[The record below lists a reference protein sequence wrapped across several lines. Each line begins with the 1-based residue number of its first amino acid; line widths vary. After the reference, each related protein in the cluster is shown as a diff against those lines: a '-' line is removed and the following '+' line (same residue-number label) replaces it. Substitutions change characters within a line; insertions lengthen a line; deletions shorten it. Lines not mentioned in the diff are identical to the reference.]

1 MNYTSIIESAE
12 DYLISGLSVLPC
24 GENKRP
30 VRGEWASLQ
39 TSPMPLE
46 NTEAEFRNAE
56 YIAVITGQVSGN
68 LEGID
73 FDNHDQGIEKHYNDW
88 KLENAEIFAK
98 YDIYIEKTK
107 RGGFHV
113 LYRIDS
119 EEIYNTRVLARW
131 ETKETMIETK
141 AEGGY
146 FIVAPSAG
154 YTRVSGD
161 LTLIPTIRPDERD
174 QLIQSARKLTKL
186 AQTTDE
192 ASAENEH
199 HEFTDPISWYN
210 WNKSTYSKNLLM
222 DEGWSKTVDKNKVE
236 YWSKPG
242 TKNDTHATWGH
253 KYNALY
259 VFSTSALPFK
269 NECYYTPFQILVMLK
284 FKGNYY
290 AAINWISIFYLNEDS
305 PYIRIGVDY
314 FKKIQ
319 KKDRFGII
327 GIDLKKWKKEEIKD
341 DHGKGYLTRV
351 PKFDNFCIE
360 PDNFNYQPVIEN
372 CYNLYHAFRHK
383 ESKGEIKWSRILMEH
398 IFGDQVELGFRYLQ
412 CLYLHPDRMLPILVL
427 VSRERQTGK
436 TTFLN
441 WLNMI
446 FGDNC
451 VMINP
456 SDLTSDFNSS
466 YATANVIEIEET
478 LIEKSITV
486 EKLKALATG
495 KFVSVNEKFISNYK
509 LPFFGKIILAS
520 NNEDKFA
527 KVDEEEI
534 RFFVRK
540 VGKPIYKNHDVENN
554 LRDEIPAFLSYL
566 SSLPAVDFSVGRVP
580 FTVEELK
587 NETLTAVKKES
598 KTGLY
603 KDMFE
608 RFVDQFSNGSKNDE
622 SIFVVPVDIK
632 DRWYKNSHNIDI
644 HYIRT
649 VLKNEFNLKPG
660 FAIRYIPFGDVGTYS
675 SKVGTAYEIKRSIFG
690 ISEFEEEKSE
700 FINYTDIN
708 KDLPF

>member
-1 MNYTSIIESAE
+1 MI
-12 DYLISGLSVLPC
+12 LP
-24 GENKRP
+24 EIKVN
-30 VRGEWASLQ
+30 
-39 TSPMPLE
+39 E
-46 NTEAEFRNAE
+46 NTLSAKIEA
-56 YIAVITGQVSGN
+56 
-68 LEGID
+68 LD
-73 FDNHDQGIEKHYNDW
+73 
-88 KLENAEIFAK
+88 K
-98 YDIYIEKTK
+98 Y
-107 RGGFHV
+107 
-113 LYRIDS
+113 
-119 EEIYNTRVLARW
+119 
-131 ETKETMIETK
+131 
-141 AEGGY
+141 
-146 FIVAPSAG
+146 
-154 YTRVSGD
+154 
-161 LTLIPTIRPDERD
+161 
-174 QLIQSARKLTKL
+174 
-186 AQTTDE
+186 
-192 ASAENEH
+192 EH
-199 HEFTDPISWYN
+199 TDPVSWYN
-210 WNKSTYSKNLLM
+210 YHKRDYSAFILSEL
-222 DEGWSKTVDKNKVE
+222 GYVE
-236 YWSKPG
+236 YNGKVFFKDVNCAIWYDSLLCTFDESEYLKP
-242 TKNDTHATWGH
+242 NH
-253 KYNALY
+253 N
-259 VFSTSALPFK
+259 
-269 NECYYTPFQILVMLK
+269 YTPFQILVMLK

-290 AAINWISIFYLNEDS
+290 AAINWISIYYLNEDS

-327 GIDLKKWKKEEIKD
+327 GVDLKKWKKEEIKD

-383 ESKGEIKWSRILMEH
+383 EAKGDIKWSRILMEH
-398 IFGDQVELGFRYLQ
+398 IFGDQVTLGYRYLQ

-554 LRDEIPAFLSYL
+554 LREEIPAFLFYL

-608 RFVDQFSNGSKNDE
+608 RFVDHFSNSSKNDE

-632 DRWYKNSHNIDI
+632 ERWYKNSHNIDI

-660 FAIRYIPFGDVGTYS
+660 AAIRYVPFGDASTYS

-690 ISEFEEEKSE
+690 ILELEEEKAD
-700 FINYTDIN
+700 FLNYTEIN
-708 KDLPF
+708 NNLPF

>member
-1 MNYTSIIESAE
+1 MTYTSIIESAE
-12 DYLISGLSVLPC
+12 DYLISGISVLPC
-24 GENKRP
+24 NDDKTPFRK
-30 VRGEWASLQ
+30 EWSSLQ
-39 TSPMPLE
+39 MAPMPLE
-46 NTEAEFRNAE
+46 STQQEFNRIS
-56 YIAVITGQVSGN
+56 YIGAITGQVSGN

-73 FDNHDQGIEKHYNDW
+73 FDNHDQGIEKYFNDW

-98 YDIYIEKTK
+98 YDFYIEKTK

-113 LYRIDS
+113 MYRIDS
-119 EEIYNTRVLARW
+119 EDIYNARVLARW

-146 FIVAPSAG
+146 FIVAPSDG
-154 YTRVSGD
+154 YTCISGD
-161 LTLIPTIRPDERD
+161 LTLIPAIRPDERD
-174 QLIQSARKLTKL
+174 QLIQSAKKLTKL
-186 AQTTDE
+186 IQTADE
-192 ASAENEH
+192 AAAEGEH
-199 HEFTDPISWYN
+199 HDFTDPVSWYN
-210 WNKSTYSKNLLM
+210 WNKSGYSKYLLS
-222 DEGWSKTVDKNKVE
+222 EAGWSKTTDKNKVE
-236 YWSKPG
+236 QWSKPG
-242 TKNDTHATWGH
+242 TKNEVHATWGH

-259 VFSTSALPFK
+259 VFSTAALPFK

-284 FKGNYY
+284 FKGNHF
-290 AAINWISIFYLNEDS
+290 AAINWICIYYLNEDS

-319 KKDRFGII
+319 KKDRFGIS
-327 GIDLKKWKKEEIKD
+327 GIDLKKWKKEEITG
-341 DHGKGYLTRV
+341 DHGKSFLIRV

-360 PDNFNYQPVIEN
+360 PNNFDYQPVIEN
-372 CYNLYHAFRHK
+372 CYNLYHSFRHK
-383 ESKGEIKWSRILMEH
+383 EADGEIKWSKILMDH
-398 IFGDQVELGFRYLQ
+398 VFGDQVNQGYRYLQ
-412 CLYLHPDRMLPILVL
+412 CLYLHPTRMLPILVL

-451 VMINP
+451 VLINP

-466 YATANVIEIEET
+466 YATANIIEIEET

-540 VGKPIYKNHDVENN
+540 IGKPKYKNHDVENN
-554 LRDEIPAFLSYL
+554 LRLEIPAFLKYL
-566 SSLPAVDFSVGRVP
+566 SSLPPVDFTIGRVP
-580 FTVEELK
+580 FTVDELK
-587 NETLTAVKKES
+587 NDTLTAVKKES

-608 RFVDQFSNGSKNDE
+608 RFVDLFCNGGRNDD

-632 DRWYKNSHNIDI
+632 ERWYKNSHNIDI

-649 VLKNEFNLKPG
+649 VLKNEFNLLPG
-660 FAIRYIPFGDVGTYS
+660 KAIRYVPFADGSSYQ
-675 SKVGTAYEIKRSIFG
+675 SKVGTAYEITRKMFNIEEL
-690 ISEFEEEKSE
+690 IEDFEYPDNHKE
-700 FINYTDIN
+700 
-708 KDLPF
+708 LPF